1 MTMFHMINRR
11 VNKMSDDIVVNWIK
25 EIADQMEA
33 VNEQLENTDIHNVEQ
48 CLYLLDQQNDLELC
62 LEILNER
69 LEELVEDRVNAL
81 MDLIHYFAE

>member
-1 MTMFHMINRR
+1 MSLFHMINRR
-11 VNKMSDDIVVNWIK
+11 VNKMSEDTVVNWIK

-62 LEILNER
+62 MELLNER
-69 LEELVEDRVNAL
+69 LDELLDNQINAI
-81 MDLIHYFAE
+81 MDLINYFTE